1 MHFRNCFLSTA
12 LQLAILSSL
21 ASGSDFR
28 VPPYI
33 QNSSTDGMT
42 IIWFSEDDTPGQ
54 LTYHKHK
61 PTIATTV
68 VSTPIACE

>member
-1 MHFRNCFLSTA
+1 MRFRICFLSTA
-12 LQLAILSSL
+12 FQLAILSSL

-42 IIWFSEDDTPGQ
+42 IIWFSKNDTPGQ

-68 VSTPIACE
+68 VSTPIASE

>member
-1 MHFRNCFLSTA
+1 MHFRNYLLSTT

-28 VPPYI
+28 VSPYI
-33 QNSSTDGMT
+33 QNPSTDGMT